1 MMRTTDEAKV
11 FANAV
16 RFDLTIR
23 QANNGDDA
31 MDDEEEFFLN
41 SITQFQSKR
50 MDDQRCSL
58 AIVDNNRQTRMSNVC
73 IKWSINSSRH

>member
-1 MMRTTDEAKV
+1 MS
-11 FANAV
+11 NAV
-16 RFDLTIR
+16 SFDLTIR
-23 QANNGDDA
+23 QANNNGEDDA

-58 AIVDNNRQTRMSNVC
+58 AIVDNNRQTRMSNVDLY
-73 IKWSINSSRH
+73 KMVHFDSRH

>member
-1 MMRTTDEAKV
+1 MRQV

-23 QANNGDDA
+23 QANGDDA
-31 MDDEEEFFLN
+31 TDEEEFFFNL
-41 SITQFQSKR
+41 ITQFQSKR

-58 AIVDNNRQTRMSNVC
+58 AIVDNNRQTRMSNVDLY
-73 IKWSINSSRH
+73 KMVHFDSRH